1 MEVIYGSDIRIR
13 SGIDTTLFLLLL
25 VDIVV
30 CDLYFDSHIL
40 FVLIIT
46 LILIIH
52 VLIVLVWESIMH
64 IPSPITSH
72 FSSCC
77 CESTLS
83 LCTPHQQPSYLL
95 LDRHFQLQLLLIHV
109 TVIHWLITHMTPQAY
124 IQLVVCLIYKELHHT
139 ALRTL

>member
-1 MEVIYGSDIRIR
+1 MSASAMACFHFLHNGYDAEVIYGSDIHMR
-13 SGIDTTLFLLLL
+13 SGIDTTLFLILL

-83 LCTPHQQPSYLL
+83 LCTPISNLLICYWTDTPSYSC
-95 LDRHFQLQLLLIHV
+95 
-109 TVIHWLITHMTPQAY
+109 
-124 IQLVVCLIYKELHHT
+124 CLSM
-139 ALRTL
+139 